1 MNPTMNGLLTFLRR
15 RFAKGPVT
23 AVSNVAI
30 LASGPTPTLADDAFH
45 FQEFANSPN
54 AFWYTEWWYFNFIDE
69 SLGLSGIM
77 TIACFNP
84 ANQDHLGVGMLTLC
98 LVDSKTGV
106 LPPAVEYYPISEF
119 SANATTPNISLTSRN
134 NMLATSETT
143 FSVKG
148 AAKDGSSSID
158 FTYTSADQP
167 FFLAQNVHN
176 VQSLWEVSS
185 WLSYMPCARVTGTI
199 VSKGKTIAL
208 QNARGYHDHDWGMW
222 HEYARTW
229 SWAAYFSPDKQLGFD
244 FGFNAAFQESIA
256 YLRVGDVRDV
266 IKDGS
271 FKFEQSDWKRWMLFW
286 KYPRRMSYE
295 GTTSSGLYKVTLNW
309 TVRDTIKLW
318 RQALI
323 VFEQT
328 AWFTGEVRTLAD
340 NKLVATI
347 DEPGFCEYTGL
358 WY

>member
-1 MNPTMNGLLTFLRR
+1 MNALFAFLRR
-15 RFAKGPVT
+15 RFTKGQVPGT
-23 AVSNVAI
+23 SGWAI
-30 LASGPTPTLADDAFH
+30 PALGPTPTLADDAFH
-45 FQEFANSPN
+45 FQSYANSPN

-69 SLGLSGIM
+69 SQGLSGIM

-84 ANQDHLGVGMLTLC
+84 ANHRHLGVGMLTLC

-106 LPPAVEYYPISEF
+106 QPPAVEYYPISEF
-119 SANATTPNISLTSRN
+119 SADAATPNISLTPRN
-134 NMLATSETT
+134 HMQATGDTT

-148 AAKDGSSSID
+148 AARDGSSSID

-167 FFLAQNVHN
+167 FFLEQNVHN
-176 VQSLWEVSS
+176 VASPWEVSS

-199 VSKGKTIAL
+199 VSKGKAITL

-229 SWAAYFSPDKQLGFD
+229 SWAAFFSPDKQLSFD
-244 FGFNAAFQESIA
+244 FGFNAAFQDSIA

-271 FKFEQSDWKRWMLFW
+271 FTFQQSDWKRWMLFW
-286 KYPRRMSYE
+286 KYPRRMTYE
-295 GTTSSGLYKVTLNW
+295 GTTASGLYKVTLNW
-309 TVRDTIKLW
+309 VVRDTIKLW

-328 AWFTGEVRTLAD
+328 AWFTGEVRTVAD
-340 NKLVATI
+340 NKLVASI